1 MKREMIL
8 EETRGGVCTLTMNR
22 PAARNAFN
30 SQQWRELRDA
40 LAAAADD
47 NGVRVVILTG
57 AGDAFTAGQDLS
69 EMAIPSGA
77 NQGDAGDHPFASCLK
92 QLVAFDKPLLAAVN
106 GVGVGFGLTVLLH
119 CDMVYIA
126 QGARLRV
133 PFVSLGV
140 VPEAASSYLLP
151 LRVGHQN
158 AAEILFTAGWL
169 SSAQAVEVGLA
180 LRELPRAELLPAIH
194 ELADRIAVHPLGSLR
209 HTKRLVQAA
218 HGDAIRSARLRED
231 EAFVQRIGS
240 PENVEAVRAFFE
252 KRPPDFSNIDPS

>member
-1 MKREMIL
+1 MKRETIL
-8 EETRGGVCTLTMNR
+8 EETRDGVRMLTMNR
-22 PAARNAFN
+22 PATRNAFN

-40 LAAAADD
+40 LGDAAGDD
-47 NGVRVVILTG
+47 GVRVVILTG

-69 EMAIPSGA
+69 EMAVPAAASE
-77 NQGDAGDHPFASCLK
+77 GDAGDHPFAACMKALI
-92 QLVAFDKPLLAAVN
+92 AFDKPLLAAVN

-119 CDMVYIA
+119 CDIVYIA
-126 QGARLRV
+126 EGARLRV

-151 LRVGHQN
+151 LRVGHQH
-158 AAEILFTAGWL
+158 AAEILYTAGWV
-169 SSAQAVEVGLA
+169 SSAHAVEIGLA

-209 HTKRLVQAA
+209 HTKRLVQASHRDTLRA
-218 HGDAIRSARLRED
+218 ARERED
-231 EAFVQRIGS
+231 EAFVQRVGS

-252 KRPPDFSNIDPS
+252 KRPPDFSNLDPS